1 MTLNQSRSERR
12 RRVLETTLIE
22 SHQDI
27 FRFLVRKLRNEAD
40 AKDVIQE
47 FYVKALTRFDDLKDE
62 DRLRGWLSQILRS
75 TIADFFRARARTRKA
90 LGTYATEAAL
100 EFDDAELDAAICACL
115 YKMLPTL
122 NRDYA
127 DLIWRVDLLGEDRS
141 AIADDLGLTDNGLRV
156 KLHRARRAMRDRLEQ
171 TCLTCV
177 EHGYFRCA
185 CPGAEG
191 LRKHGPVKRPAG
203 RAGPDRARPVE
214 P

>member
-1 MTLNQSRSERR
+1 MTLDQSRSERR

-90 LGTYATEAAL
+90 LGTY
-100 EFDDAELDAAICACL
+100 
-115 YKMLPTL
+115 
-122 NRDYA
+122 YA

-203 RAGPDRARPVE
+203 RAGPDRASPVE